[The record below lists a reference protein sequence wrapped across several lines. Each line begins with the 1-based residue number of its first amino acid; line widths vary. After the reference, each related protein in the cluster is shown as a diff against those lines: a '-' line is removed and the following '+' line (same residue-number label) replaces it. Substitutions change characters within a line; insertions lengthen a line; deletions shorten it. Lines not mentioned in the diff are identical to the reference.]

1 MLVASASQEDLNKE
15 IVDNQ
20 EKSIHLTQK
29 EAIYDIIAL
38 AEKYDTKL
46 VLVET
51 PKYRTALEE
60 DSYLNLMK
68 EYIDLI
74 AVEKANIIL
83 TKETA
88 DYLEG
93 KTTSLNQIDMISF
106 DVDNSVYFS
115 DTMHLSS
122 EGRKKY
128 TELLIDFIKGKEK
141 E

>member
-46 VLVET
+46 VFVET

-88 DYLEG
+88 DYFRG
-93 KTTSLNQIDMISF
+93 KN
-106 DVDNSVYFS
+106 
-115 DTMHLSS
+115 HLAESN
-122 EGRKKY
+122 
-128 TELLIDFIKGKEK
+128 
-141 E
+141 